1 MREYK
6 VGERIVLEV
15 KENHSCEECFFNN
28 GISCSSPSGL
38 RCDPLSR
45 EDGKNVIFK
54 LINHD

>member
-6 VGERIVLEV
+6 VGERIMFEV
-15 KENHSCEECFFNN
+15 QESHSCNECFFYNP
-28 GISCSSPSGL
+28 IACSSPNGL

>member
-6 VGERIVLEV
+6 VGECIMLEV
-15 KENHSCEECFFNN
+15 QESHSCKGCFFNN
-28 GISCSSPSGL
+28 AISCSSPSEL
-38 RCDPLSR
+38 LCARLCR